1 MEETSQQLV
10 ILKYARSIK
19 IESWQYSL
27 YVLVVRF
34 FTLTVLRYNSAG
46 QLFCVLCNVPVKSA
60 ILWDS
65 HVLGKKHKEVIMEL
79 RLCLFLGMFMF
90 IMFII
95 VHIYTQLFT
104 S

>member
-1 MEETSQQLV
+1 MAVQF
-10 ILKYARSIK
+10 
-19 IESWQYSL
+19 
-27 YVLVVRF
+27 VLVVRF
-34 FTLTVLRYNSAG
+34 FTLTVLRYNSTG

-79 RLCLFLGMFMF
+79 RLCLFLCMFMF

>member
-1 MEETSQQLV
+1 MAVQF
-10 ILKYARSIK
+10 
-19 IESWQYSL
+19 
-27 YVLVVRF
+27 VLVVRF

-65 HVLGKKHKEVIMEL
+65 HVLGKKHKEVNNGVEI
-79 RLCLFLGMFMF
+79 MF
-90 IMFII
+90 IFMHVYALFIIFII

>member
-1 MEETSQQLV
+1 MAVQF
-10 ILKYARSIK
+10 
-19 IESWQYSL
+19 
-27 YVLVVRF
+27 VLVPF

-65 HVLGKKHKEVIMEL
+65 HVLGKKHKEVNNGVEI
-79 RLCLFLGMFMF
+79 MF
-90 IMFII
+90 IFMHVYALFIIFII

>member
-1 MEETSQQLV
+1 MAVQF
-10 ILKYARSIK
+10 
-19 IESWQYSL
+19 
-27 YVLVVRF
+27 VLVVPF

-65 HVLGKKHKEVIMEL
+65 HVLGKKHKEVNNGVE
-79 RLCLFLGMFMF
+79 RLCLFLCMFTF